1 MDKDGDM
8 VGHTRQSILLVD
20 DDPGIMAA
28 VKQAL
33 VAHDYKIMTASDGEE
48 ALEVFEREAPQ
59 LILLDLVMPRCGGLE
74 VCKRIREC
82 SSTPIIILSIKGS
95 EADIVSVLDLGADDY
110 LVKPFRL
117 AELLARV
124 RAVLRRGSNITAT
137 RVLCGDLEIDM
148 EKHKV
153 SVCGRSVTLTPIE
166 YALLAELAGNVGRV
180 LTTRLLLQRVWGPQ
194 YSDATDY
201 IKGVVRRLRV
211 KLEPD
216 PAHPR
221 YIITEPH
228 LGYRLSDA
236 L

>member
-1 MDKDGDM
+1 MGA
-8 VGHTRQSILLVD
+8 RQRILLVD
-20 DDPGIMAA
+20 DDPGIMVA

-33 VAHDYKIMTASDGEE
+33 TTYGYKMTTASDGLE
-48 ALEVFEREAPQ
+48 ALASFEREQPE
-59 LILLDLVMPRCGGLE
+59 LILLDLEMPRCNGME
-74 VCKRIREC
+74 VCQRIREY
-82 SSTPIIILSIKGS
+82 SATPIIVLSVKGS

-124 RAVLRRGSNITAT
+124 RAVMRRGGKTLAT
-137 RVLCGDLEIDM
+137 TVICGDLEIDT
-148 EKHKV
+148 ELHKV
-153 SVCGRSVTLTPIE
+153 TVAGRTVTLTPIE
-166 YALLAELAGNVGRV
+166 YALLEELAQNVGRV
-180 LTTRLLLQRVWGPQ
+180 LTTHLLLQRVWGSQ

-201 IKGVVRRLRV
+201 VKGVVRRLRV

-216 PAHPR
+216 PAHPQ

-228 LGYRLSDA
+228 LGYRLSDS

>member
-1 MDKDGDM
+1 MSHSKQ
-8 VGHTRQSILLVD
+8 RILLVD
-20 DDPGIMAA
+20 DDPGIMVA

-33 VAHDYKIMTASDGEE
+33 TTHGYEMMTATDGLE
-48 ALEVFEREAPQ
+48 ALDAFERESPE
-59 LILLDLVMPRCGGLE
+59 LVLLDLVMPRCSGLE
-74 VCKRIREC
+74 VCQRIREY
-82 SSTPIIILSIKGS
+82 SAIPIIILSIKGS

-124 RAVLRRGSNITAT
+124 RAVLRRGTGLVAT
-137 RVLCGDLEIDM
+137 KVVCGDLEIDTEM
-148 EKHKV
+148 HKV
-153 SVCGRSVTLTPIE
+153 SVAGRSVTLTPIE
-166 YALLAELAGNVGRV
+166 YALLAQLAGNVGRV

-194 YSDATDY
+194 YYEATDY

-216 PAHPR
+216 PAHPQ

-228 LGYRLSDA
+228 LGYRLNDA

>member
-1 MDKDGDM
+1 
-8 VGHTRQSILLVD
+8 
-20 DDPGIMAA
+20 
-28 VKQAL
+28 
-33 VAHDYKIMTASDGEE
+33 
-48 ALEVFEREAPQ
+48 
-59 LILLDLVMPRCGGLE
+59 LILLDLVMPRCTGFE
-74 VCKRIREC
+74 VCQRIREH
-82 SSTPIIILSIKGS
+82 SATPIIILSIKGS

-124 RAVLRRGSNITAT
+124 RAVLRRGTQITAT
-137 RVLCGDLEIDM
+137 KVICGDLEIDI

-153 SVCGRSVTLTPIE
+153 TVAGRSVTLTPIE
-166 YALLAELAGNVGRV
+166 YALLAELASNVGRV

>member
-1 MDKDGDM
+1 MGA
-8 VGHTRQSILLVD
+8 RQRILLVD
-20 DDPGIMAA
+20 DDPGITVA

-33 VAHDYKIMTASDGEE
+33 TTYGYKMTTASDGLE
-48 ALEVFEREAPQ
+48 ALASFEREQPE
-59 LILLDLVMPRCGGLE
+59 LILLDLEMPRCNGME
-74 VCKRIREC
+74 VCQRIREY
-82 SSTPIIILSIKGS
+82 SATPIIVLSVKGS

-124 RAVLRRGSNITAT
+124 RAVMRRGGKTLAT
-137 RVLCGDLEIDM
+137 KVICGDLEIDTEM
-148 EKHKV
+148 HKV
-153 SVCGRSVTLTPIE
+153 TVTGRTVTLTPIE
-166 YALLAELAGNVGRV
+166 YALLEELAQNVGRV
-180 LTTRLLLQRVWGPQ
+180 LTTHLLLQRVWGSQ

-201 IKGVVRRLRV
+201 VKGVIRRLRV

-216 PAHPR
+216 PAHPQ

-228 LGYRLSDA
+228 LGYRLRDS

>member
-1 MDKDGDM
+1 MSHAK
-8 VGHTRQSILLVD
+8 HHILLVD
-20 DDPGIMAA
+20 DDPGIMTA

-33 VAHDYKIMTASDGEE
+33 VTNRYNVTTAADGVE
-48 ALEVFEREAPQ
+48 ALETFEREPPD
-59 LILLDLVMPRCGGLE
+59 LILLDLLMPRCNGLE
-74 VCKRIREC
+74 VCQQVREI
-82 SSTPIIILSIKGS
+82 STTPIIILSVKGS

-124 RAVLRRGSNITAT
+124 RAVLRRGGKSTAT
-137 RVLCGDLEIDM
+137 RVTCGDLEIDM
-148 EKHKV
+148 EKRRV
-153 SVCGRSVTLTPIE
+153 TVAGRAISLTPIE
-166 YALLAELAGNVGRV
+166 YALLAELARNAGRV

-201 IKGVVRRLRV
+201 VKGVVRRLRV

-228 LGYRLSDA
+228 VGYRLSDTQ
-236 L
+236 

>member
-1 MDKDGDM
+1 MW
-8 VGHTRQSILLVD
+8 HANQRILLVD

-28 VKQAL
+28 VNHSL
-33 VAHDYKIMTASDGEE
+33 TTHGYKMTTAIDGVE
-48 ALEVFEREAPQ
+48 ALAAFEHELPD
-59 LILLDLVMPRCGGLE
+59 LILLDLEMPRCDGME
-74 VCKRIREC
+74 VCQRIREH
-82 SSTPIIILSIKGS
+82 SSTPIIVLSVKGS

-124 RAVLRRGSNITAT
+124 RAVMRRGSQSFAT
-137 RVLCGDLEIDM
+137 KVTCGDLEIDT
-148 EKHKV
+148 EKHRASIV
-153 SVCGRSVTLTPIE
+153 GRVVTLTPIE
-166 YALLAELAGNVGRV
+166 YAVLEELAKNVGRV
-180 LTTRLLLQRVWGPQ
+180 LTTHLLLQRVWGPQ

-201 IKGVVRRLRV
+201 VKGVIRRLRV

-228 LGYRLSDA
+228 LGYRLSDC